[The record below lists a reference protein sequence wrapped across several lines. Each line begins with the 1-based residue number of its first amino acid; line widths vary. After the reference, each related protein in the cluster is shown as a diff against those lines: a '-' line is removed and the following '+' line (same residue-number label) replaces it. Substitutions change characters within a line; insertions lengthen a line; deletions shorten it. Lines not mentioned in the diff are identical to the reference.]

1 MESTSNQ
8 KLAPSKRITENSKP
22 ISEDSRG
29 ISKEVIAELSTEIN
43 RMISYAVHNGIIINT
58 DVNSLVQNSSV
69 DDLINAHNLLCKNIA
84 PASPKS
90 ISFMTATIKNG
101 KNKHLMN
108 SLPQIRNL
116 ILLAMFFLVLFV
128 GSAMTEEVSNASL
141 ASGILG
147 NDGWQSFLNF
157 IFIAAISGMGVLFF
171 LLKNISSSLK
181 KGELVPEDTL
191 EYSTQII
198 LGIISGIIMSEIMS
212 GAAVTADTV
221 HFLNKAGLALLGG
234 FSSDAIF
241 SILKSL
247 VDKLKNIFITPKD

>member
-1 MESTSNQ
+1 MESTSDQ
-8 KLAPSKRITENSKP
+8 KLEPSKRITENSKP
-22 ISEDSRG
+22 MPEDSRG

-58 DVNSLVQNSSV
+58 EVNSLVQNSSV

-101 KNKHLMN
+101 KNKNLMN
-108 SLPQIRNL
+108 SLPQVRNL

-128 GSAMTEEVSNASL
+128 SSVMSEQVSNASL
-141 ASGILG
+141 ALGILG
-147 NDGWQSFLNF
+147 NNGWQSFSNF

-181 KGELVPEDTL
+181 KGALVPEDTL
-191 EYSTQII
+191 EYTTQII
-198 LGIISGIIMSEIMS
+198 LGVISGIIMSEIMS
-212 GAAVTADTV
+212 GVAVTADAV
-221 HFLNKAGLALLGG
+221 NFLNKAGLALLGG

>member
-1 MESTSNQ
+1 MESIPNPKQ
-8 KLAPSKRITENSKP
+8 ELSKSTTQHSRP
-22 ISEDSRG
+22 LSEGSRG
-29 ISKEVIAELSTEIN
+29 ISEEVIAELSTEIN
-43 RMISYAVHNGIIINT
+43 HMISYAVHNGIIIHT
-58 DVNSLVQNSSV
+58 EVNSLVQNSSV

-84 PASPKS
+84 PATPKS
-90 ISFMTATIKNG
+90 ISFMTMTLKNG
-101 KNKHLMN
+101 KKKNLMN
-108 SLPQIRNL
+108 SLPQVRNL
-116 ILLAMFFLVLFV
+116 ILLAIFFLVLFV
-128 GSAMTEEVSNASL
+128 SSAMSEQVSNDSL
-141 ASGILG
+141 AKGILG

-181 KGELVPEDTL
+181 NGALIPEDTV

-212 GAAVTADTV
+212 GATVPPDAVN
-221 HFLNKAGLALLGG
+221 FLNKAGLALLGG

-247 VDKLKNIFITPKD
+247 VDKLKGIFITPKE